1 MENPNA
7 NSPVA
12 EDPTGEIGN
21 TIWRMLEEHFQGA
34 LVFDPIVVE
43 IKTDHEGDDYVHTYI
58 VFDGDFDKLDHD
70 WTMKLSGKLWR
81 RAEEL
86 GYPGIPVQSFV
97 HKSEWK
103 NLLRMLRRKIGTP
116 RDAQNR

>member
-21 TIWRMLEEHFQGA
+21 TIWKMLEEHFQGA

-43 IKTDHEGDDYVHTYI
+43 IKTDHEGDDYIHTYI
-58 VFDGDFDKLDHD
+58 VYHGGFDELDHD
-70 WTMKLSGKLWR
+70 WTMKLSGKLWPR
-81 RAEEL
+81 SREL
-86 GYPGIPVQSFV
+86 GYPAIPIQSFV
-97 HKSEWK
+97 PKSEWK
-103 NLLRMLRRKIGTP
+103 HLLRMLRRKVGTP